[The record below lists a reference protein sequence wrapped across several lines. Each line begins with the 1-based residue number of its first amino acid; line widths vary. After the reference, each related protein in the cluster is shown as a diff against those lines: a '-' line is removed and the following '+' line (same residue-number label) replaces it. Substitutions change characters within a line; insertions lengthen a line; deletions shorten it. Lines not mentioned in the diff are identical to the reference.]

1 MSIEAHI
8 FNPTCEMEVA
18 NGEVSYMPPV
28 YLQKFTE
35 DLEMLP
41 LVYAK
46 PNDCVLLRQPPD
58 LQHIE
63 RLRMAGFDLPSFLLL
78 SEIKSLSK
86 EYKPRPWGWSPAIV
100 KQLKTLE
107 AVWNSELKPFFSRQ
121 FSLNILQ
128 QLLQNNLPRV
138 IDSNKTARY
147 ANSLSEVENLLL
159 QWGRAVIKAPYS
171 SSGRGVQIL
180 RNSQLNVN
188 IINRTRSIIAAQ
200 GGVMVE
206 PYYDKIC
213 DFAYEFKIV
222 DGVIS
227 FAGYS
232 SFLTNENG
240 QYEGHVLPF
249 NPNNF
254 SKEAANLW
262 NIGVVNAALE
272 ELLPILQNSGIAA
285 LYEGYF
291 GVDALI
297 FRDSDGSVRLQP
309 CLEINLRNNMGIVAL
324 HLEKHIADY
333 SICEFKIISNTS
345 VSLTIFDKDFT
356 VKYPLVMEGSKIV
369 SGYLPITPPAENAQ
383 TMAYLLVSSNQ

>member
-1 MSIEAHI
+1 MSKEAHI

-18 NGEVSYMPPV
+18 NGEASYMPPI

-41 LVYAK
+41 LVYAEAE
-46 PNDCVLLRQPPD
+46 DFVLLRQSPD

-63 RLRMAGFDLPSFLLL
+63 RLKMAGFDLPSFLLF

-86 EYKPRPWGWSPAIV
+86 EYKPCPWGWSPAV
-100 KQLKTLE
+100 ARQLKPLG
-107 AVWNSELKPFFSRQ
+107 AVWNDELKPFFSRQ

-128 QLLQNNLPRV
+128 QLLQKKLTRI
-138 IDSNKTARY
+138 IDSEKIAKYVNT
-147 ANSLSEVENLLL
+147 LSEVENLLT
-159 QWGRAVIKAPYS
+159 QWGRAVIKAPFS

-180 RNSQLNVN
+180 RNSQLNAN
-188 IINRTRSIIAAQ
+188 IINRTRSIITAQ

-213 DFAYEFKIV
+213 DFAYEFQIV

-227 FAGYS
+227 FVGYS
-232 SFLTNENG
+232 SFLTNKNG
-240 QYEGHVLPF
+240 QYEGHILPF

-254 SKEAANLW
+254 PQDATYLW
-262 NIGVVNAALE
+262 NGGVVNAALE
-272 ELLPILQNSGIAA
+272 ELLPILQNSGIAT

-297 FRDSDGSVRLQP
+297 FCDSDGAVRLQP

-324 HLEKHIADY
+324 HLEKHIADN
-333 SICEFKIISNTS
+333 SICEFRIISNPS
-345 VSLTIFDKDFT
+345 VSFTIFDKDFAA
-356 VKYPLVMEGSKIV
+356 KFPLVMAGSKIV
-369 SGYLPITPPAENAQ
+369 SGYLPITPPVENAQ
-383 TMAYLLVSSNQ
+383 TMVYLLVKSNE